1 MREQSEIY
9 DVKFLKGFVRRRK
22 RVFLIVSSIV
32 FTASILF
39 AVTYPKTYV
48 STATFLIEGHMSDE
62 IVKGLSSGY
71 IEERLQA
78 ITQQILGHGKLL
90 EIAKEFN
97 LYGELKSPA
106 DEENAVRAMRSDVS
120 VRTIKAEDLDQRP
133 SRARFSTV
141 AFSLSFQGKD
151 PETVQKVTSKLSS
164 LYAEKNVQA
173 KEQIAS
179 QTVSILEQKLTN
191 LRERT
196 GILERKLNDYKV
208 AHAGE
213 LPEAIPFN
221 YEQINRL
228 NTQIDDLNT
237 KIRTLEERSKNPE
250 AIAGPSAADS
260 ATDPWTRLSQLRMQ
274 LVNLQTR
281 YSDKHP
287 DVIKTKNEI
296 RQLEA
301 RLGISGDAGQGP
313 GTVIDPTER
322 ELKRLT
328 QQRAELQKRLSDYQR
343 KSQMAPLVQ
352 KEYSR
357 ISSEYEDALK
367 QYNETMGK
375 LAEVKLARG
384 LDQTQLGERFTLIEE
399 PKVPQRQDKPMRMR
413 ILMAGLIL
421 SVFCGLF
428 VSFTIENMDHSIKS
442 VERLQKLT
450 HVPVLTVVPYIDL
463 QEAHGRGENANT
475 FMGRL
480 ERFKMG
486 IMNLLAAPKRR

>member
-1 MREQSEIY
+1 MREQQEIY
-9 DVKFLKGFVRRRK
+9 DIKFLKGFFRRRK
-22 RVFLIVSSIV
+22 RVFLMVSSVVMMISV
-32 FTASILF
+32 LVA
-39 AVTYPKTYV
+39 AYYPKTYV
-48 STATFLIEGHMSDE
+48 ATATFLIEGQTEDAG
-62 IVKGLSSGY
+62 KGLSGGS
-71 IEERLQA
+71 IEERLQV
-78 ITQQILGHGKLL
+78 ITQQILGHDKLL
-90 EIAKEFN
+90 EIIKEFN
-97 LYGELKSPA
+97 LYGELRNPA
-106 DEENAVRAMRSDVS
+106 DEENAVRGMRSDVS

-133 SRARFSTV
+133 SRARYNTV

-151 PETVQKVTSKLSS
+151 PETVQKITSKLSS
-164 LYAEKNVQA
+164 LYVQKNLQT

-179 QTVSILEQKLTN
+179 QTVNILQQKLTD
-191 LRERT
+191 LKERT

-208 AHAGE
+208 AHASE

-228 NTQIDDLNT
+228 NTQIDALNT
-237 KIRTLEERSKNPE
+237 KIGNLEERKNNPDTG
-250 AIAGPSAADS
+250 IATHSTAES
-260 ATDPWTRLSQLRMQ
+260 TTDPWTRVSQLKMQ

-287 DVIKTKNEI
+287 DVIKTKNEL

-301 RLGISGDAGQGP
+301 RLGSSGDANKSP
-313 GTVIDPTER
+313 GAVDPTER

-328 QQRAELQKRLSDYQR
+328 QQRTELQKRLSEYQR

-357 ISSEYEDALK
+357 ISSEYDDALK

-384 LDQTQLGERFTLIEE
+384 LDQTQMGERFTLVEE
-399 PKVPQRQDKPMRMR
+399 PKVPQKHEKPKRMR
-413 ILMAGLIL
+413 ILMAGLLL
-421 SVFCGLF
+421 SVFCGFF

-442 VERLQKLT
+442 VDRLQKLT
-450 HVPVLTVVPYIDL
+450 NVPVLTVVPYINL
-463 QEAHGRGENANT
+463 EEGHGRGEFGNT
-475 FMGRL
+475 IMGRL

-486 IMNLLAAPKRR
+486 VINLLDGPKRR